1 MINQAARDYSMAIL
15 KTTAVTRQFGGL
27 VALSDVSI
35 KVDENEIVGIIGPN
49 GAGKS
54 TFTNVVAGVYLPT
67 SGKIE
72 FCGLDITQHAAHE
85 KCHAGISRTF
95 QLMRPIVGL
104 NLIENVMIGA
114 MFGPNRSLK
123 EARRE
128 SMEFCQFLDLKNIER
143 PVSAMTALEIKK
155 MEIARALATRPK
167 LLFLDEVM
175 AGLNKDETMEMID
188 TVRKIH
194 SQGMTI
200 VIIEHVMRVIRELTH
215 RVYVLEWGKV
225 LCEGTYDEVSDN
237 PQVITAYLGEEA
249 EC

>member
-1 MINQAARDYSMAIL
+1 MAIL
-15 KTTAVTRQFGGL
+15 KTTGVTRQFGGL
-27 VALSDVSI
+27 VALSDVS
-35 KVDENEIVGIIGPN
+35 VEVNENEIVGIIGPN

-54 TFTNVVAGVYLPT
+54 TFTNVIAGVYLPT

-72 FCGLDITQHAAHE
+72 FCGRDITRNGAHE

-95 QLMRPIVGL
+95 QLMRPLVGL
-104 NLIENVMIGA
+104 NLIENVMLGA
-114 MFGPNRSLK
+114 MFGKNHPLK
-123 EARRE
+123 KARKE
-128 SMEFCQFLDLKNIER
+128 SMSLCQFLDLKNVER

-155 MEIARALATRPK
+155 MEIARALATEPK

-200 VIIEHVMRVIRELTH
+200 VIIEHIMRVIRELTH
-215 RVYVLEWGKV
+215 RVVVLEWGKV
-225 LCEGTYDEVSDN
+225 LCEGTYDKVSSN
-237 PQVITAYLGEEA
+237 PRVITAYLGEEA